1 MRTLLVGALVANLVG
16 CSHQVPP
23 VQTAADSCAST
34 NRLAC
39 WLSVRV
45 SIEPTSRTTNSAT
58 LESKSVVARRVRES
72 AVSLGAAK
80 HGPRADAENDGGKSG
95 RDSFMAAR

>member
-23 VQTAADSCAST
+23 AQTAADSCAST

-39 WLSVRV
+39 LLSVRV

-58 LESKSVVARRVRES
+58 LESKPAVAR
-72 AVSLGAAK
+72 K
-80 HGPRADAENDGGKSG
+80 RADAENDSGKSG